1 MNVLFENKV
10 SLLFKEIGNSQKMV
24 LSTSLNNKVS
34 SRMMSVIII
43 NQCFYIQTDK
53 TMNKYDQI
61 LNNPQVALCFANYQI
76 EGISKIIGHPS
87 SNKEF
92 IELFKEKFYK
102 SYLAYSNIENE
113 RLIKITPSY
122 IKKWIYEDSEAFE
135 EIYDFQNMIYEKKKY
150 IPV

>member
-92 IELFKEKFYK
+92 
-102 SYLAYSNIENE
+102 
-113 RLIKITPSY
+113 
-122 IKKWIYEDSEAFE
+122 DE
-135 EIYDFQNMIYEKKKY
+135 E
-150 IPV
+150 VV